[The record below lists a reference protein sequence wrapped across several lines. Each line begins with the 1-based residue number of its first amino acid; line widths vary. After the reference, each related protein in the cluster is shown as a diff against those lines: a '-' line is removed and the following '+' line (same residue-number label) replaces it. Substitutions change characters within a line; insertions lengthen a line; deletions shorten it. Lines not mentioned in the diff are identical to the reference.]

1 MDFNVDFTKKS
12 KPLNPSRPGV
22 AYMRQ
27 WTTSVNRVSIGFDN
41 GLSPIR
47 RQAIIYTNAGLLA
60 IAHLGTYFSE
70 ILIKIFFIQED
81 DLKYRSR
88 NIGHFVQGEM
98 SWLSHVH
105 FCMIYS
111 KCHIHFR
118 LRKGWHVHHE
128 GNYYFI
134 SNGRLNW
141 LDASDACADQG
152 GHLVE
157 IGSAAEQTFLDE
169 VIAQCKSETAWV
181 RFLSHHNEVIECK
194 HFLRYWTQPFFFL
207 TKPPLRLR

>member
-1 MDFNVDFTKKS
+1 
-12 KPLNPSRPGV
+12 
-22 AYMRQ
+22 MRQ
-27 WTTSVNRVSIGFDN
+27 WTTSVNRLSIGSDN

-88 NIGHFVQGEM
+88 NSGHFVQGEM

-111 KCHIHFR
+111 KCHIHLDR
-118 LRKGWHVHHE
+118 VRAGTCITKATT
-128 GNYYFI
+128 I
-134 SNGRLNW
+134 SSQMDASNGPTPATHARTKEGIW
-141 LDASDACADQG
+141 WRSDLQPSKLSWTKSS
-152 GHLVE
+152 HSVSPRPP
-157 IGSAAEQTFLDE
+157 GSVFCH
-169 VIAQCKSETAWV
+169 IIMKSSNANIFCVTGP
-181 RFLSHHNEVIECK
+181 SHI
-194 HFLRYWTQPFFFL
+194 FL